1 MLCESFS
8 PYEDAPLTSSRRSP
22 KQNRWHVVLN
32 VADATALSVSLALR
46 RDIDALVPAL
56 LREDVRFGMH
66 WLDTL
71 KLSDARRE
79 ALLRASRA

>member
-1 MLCESFS
+1 M
-8 PYEDAPLTSSRRSP
+8 
-22 KQNRWHVVLN
+22 
-32 VADATALSVSLALR
+32 SLALR